1 MSFKSFLISKAF
13 FKHLAILF
21 GVIIVLIFTT
31 IKALDIYTD
40 NGEFI
45 IIPNFESCDAD
56 SLMYLSSKEYLQ
68 YSVVD
73 SMYSDERLPG
83 TVVMQNPKAGA
94 KVKSGRKVYLSIVAK
109 TPELV
114 KMPNLVDLSI
124 RRAIDVLNYAH
135 LKVDKIEFADDIAL
149 NAILT
154 QIYNGDTIKPDTLI
168 PSGSYIKL
176 IAGNGFR
183 NSGLTVPFLI
193 GKTPEKARELILK
206 SSFNIGK
213 VDTLWENF
221 ETQWRVYEQTPH
233 VDPLEPVIFPIG
245 RKIDIK
251 VRSAMGYNFDS
262 VLTYYQLPDSLRH
275 DSLLT
280 EIINPDF

>member
-1 MSFKSFLISKAF
+1 MGFKSFLISKAF
-13 FKHLAILF
+13 FKHLAFIILLLV
-21 GVIIVLIFTT
+21 VIIFVT
-31 IKALDIYTD
+31 IKALDVYTD

-45 IIPNFESCDAD
+45 ILPNFEHCDAD
-56 SLMYLSSKEYLQ
+56 SLMVLSTKEYLQ
-68 YSVVD
+68 YAVID
-73 SMYSDERLPG
+73 SMYADERMPG
-83 TVVMQNPKAGA
+83 TVVFQNPKPGA
-94 KVKSGRKVYLSIVAK
+94 KVKAGRKIYLSIVAK

-149 NAILT
+149 NAVLT
-154 QIYNGDTIKPDTLI
+154 QMYHGDTIQPDTLI
-168 PSGSYIKL
+168 PSGSSVKL
-176 IAGNGFR
+176 IAGNGF
-183 NSGLTVPFLI
+183 NKSGITVPFLI
-193 GKTPEKARELILK
+193 GKTPENAHDLILK

-213 VDTLWENF
+213 IDTLWENF

-233 VDPLEPVIFPIG
+233 VDPLEPVLYQIG
-245 RKIDIK
+245 NTIDIK

-262 VLTYYQLPDSLRH
+262 VLNYYQLPDSLRY
-275 DSLLT
+275 DTILT